1 MRYRCTFIIILN
13 AAICLWASPVWQ
25 IHMQLHCKQTH
36 MPSCTVYTDY
46 RSSRAVSMVSL
57 FKIKMNP
64 VILCWR
70 LRQSLFA
77 SFHGCPC
84 FCLAVKDTKR
94 TYTTEMTDQTGCH
107 MFLIIIVKHLTFT
120 NILPKHSQLA
130 AGSGQWIRGILWWSE
145 VTFFHFTL
153 NNCQQNALR
162 VPFYRN
168 QRLGYHL
175 FF

>member
-1 MRYRCTFIIILN
+1 MWLLSLWKQLSYQFALAWSILMRYRCTFIIILN

-130 AGSGQWIRGILWWSE
+130 VASE
-145 VTFFHFTL
+145 YEEPCGH
-153 NNCQQNALR
+153 QKW
-162 VPFYRN
+162 
-168 QRLGYHL
+168 L
-175 FF
+175 FFILH